1 MYVFQQLLTLQ
12 PAQLFHYN
20 CYDNFFE
27 VVKQG
32 AVRYL
37 K

>member
-12 PAQLFHYN
+12 PAHCFIITVMTI
-20 CYDNFFE
+20 FFE